1 MDGERTVDLRPRG
14 STVLTMAPRGSFNER
29 ANFYA
34 AEYWKAREK
43 AATQAPE
50 KTRLEEIDRLLRR
63 GISGKLQ
70 FQLEQEARV
79 LRRAIEERDTAAS
92 HLVGIR
98 QNLLELV
105 SDFAPSLD
113 VRKGSLFP
121 YDPEREPLKAD
132 YFRAVTELLLGQPR
146 EAIEFQRATLSA
158 NGVTVP
164 DAVDDTSALAALNYA
179 TLVLQ
184 EAAKKKLGRENE
196 MDGAWKRVQRHEFIP
211 QVLDV
216 LAQVDRPLSAE
227 EIERKLNAADQ
238 EMQSLLRED
247 YSKGIRRALETLT
260 DESWSYHLVAARSQ
274 RYSLTDFGRWVWK
287 LCKDQSA
294 EDSGPSASRFR
305 LFGRR

>member
-1 MDGERTVDLRPRG
+1 
-14 STVLTMAPRGSFNER
+14 MAPRGSFNER
-29 ANFYA
+29 ANFLA
-34 AEYWKAREK
+34 AEYWKAKEK
-43 AATQAPE
+43 TATQAPE

-70 FQLEQEARV
+70 FQLEQEARG
-79 LRRAIEERDTAAS
+79 LRRAIDDRDTAAS
-92 HLVGIR
+92 HLVGIQR
-98 QNLLELV
+98 DLLELI

-113 VRKGSLFP
+113 VRRGSLFP
-121 YDPEREPLKAD
+121 YDSDREPLKEE
-132 YFRAVTELLLGQPR
+132 YFKVVTELLLGKAR
-146 EAIEFQRATLSA
+146 EAVEFQRATLSA
-158 NGVTVP
+158 NGITVP

-196 MDGAWKRVQRHEFIP
+196 MDGAWNKVQRREYMSQIME
-211 QVLDV
+211 V
-216 LAQVDRPLSAE
+216 LAQSERSLTVE

-247 YSKGIRRALETLT
+247 YSKGIRRSLEMLT
-260 DESWSYHLVAARSQ
+260 DDSWDYHLVEVRSH
-274 RYSLTDFGRWVWK
+274 RYSLTDFGRWVWT

-294 EDSGPSASRFR
+294 EAVRSPRSRFR

>member
-1 MDGERTVDLRPRG
+1 
-14 STVLTMAPRGSFNER
+14 MAPRGSFNER
-29 ANFYA
+29 ANFLA
-34 AEYWKAREK
+34 AEYWKAKEK
-43 AATQAPE
+43 TTAQAPE
-50 KTRLEEIDRLLRR
+50 KTRLEEIDHLLRR

-70 FQLEQEARV
+70 FQLEQEART
-79 LRRAIEERDTAAS
+79 LRRAIDERDTAAS

-98 QNLLELV
+98 RDLLELI

-113 VRKGSLFP
+113 IRKGSLFP
-121 YDPEREPLKAD
+121 YDSEREPLKEE

-164 DAVDDTSALAALNYA
+164 DAVDDTSALAALTYA

-196 MDGAWKRVQRHEFIP
+196 MNKAWKRVQNREYMSQIIE
-211 QVLDV
+211 VLV
-216 LAQVDRPLSAE
+216 QSERALMVE
-227 EIERKLNAADQ
+227 EMERKLNAADQ

-247 YSKGIRRALETLT
+247 YSKGIRRSLEMLT
-260 DESWSYHLVAARSQ
+260 DDSWDYHLVEVRNH
-274 RYSLTDFGRWVWK
+274 RYSLTDFGRWVWR

-294 EDSGPSASRFR
+294 GAVEPPSSRFR